1 MRIKLKWFIPS
12 LISTLLLLSTPATVV
27 LANAPSSNSE
37 INVALFMKTNRFQ
50 ATSNSGAVTI
60 SASGGMVLH
69 HPTSASWL
77 QTEDQR
83 PIRASIDGFRILV
96 TATANRAKADAIY
109 STLLATG
116 QPIAIVSHPV
126 KGNPTYRIY
135 VGPFGD
141 LAQADAIRSSLNGN
155 ANLLASLE
163 GNTMKLMGPI
173 YANYGNFPSE
183 DVAIQAAIPMWDA
196 GLYVIPAWRIDE
208 TGIGTYTL
216 LSAEALNEA
225 ELKQWITE
233 WLSAQPSWQWTP
245 LSSATQFALLRT
257 EHAGES
263 ALSDGIR
270 RIDIGGAEMKLTFV
284 PRQSNATLKI
294 VEKSNRTYRG
304 AIDILSYNGALAAI
318 NRVEM
323 ESYVASVVGSE
334 LDSSWPSE
342 VLKAQA
348 VAARTYALKQ
358 GRKYG
363 IAQVVDT
370 TLDQAYRGT
379 QREFPETVAA
389 AQATAGERLKRAD
402 GSLFDTFYHSNAG
415 NLTADPLE
423 VWNVAIPGISSK
435 PSPDNLAERGKLKWF
450 RIVAPDLSIGYV
462 RSDLIQ
468 LYGETAATGFK
479 KGVIVGDNVNVR
491 AAPFINNETNRAIFQ
506 LRSGQE
512 VIVIGEDIESTAY
525 HWIRGPF
532 SADRLLLI
540 MKASGVG
547 QNELS
552 TIQSLSEVQ
561 VMARGA
567 MSGRVTGLSVNGRT
581 IPVSRG
587 EQYRTLF
594 DLPSSRFEVEEMSK
608 LQILGSKGR
617 TNEVQAIATHR
628 PTVSVLSA
636 GGKQQTISSDAFL
649 IQDGDEMT
657 RVATRNTNFRFHG
670 FGFGHGLGMSQWGAY
685 GLAELGYDYRQIL
698 QYYYQDATLVK
709 E

>member
-1 MRIKLKWFIPS
+1 MRYKLKWLMALLIITFLLGSTSVSAVLASTPGSNS
-12 LISTLLLLSTPATVV
+12 LIH
-27 LANAPSSNSE
+27 
-37 INVALFMKTNRFQ
+37 VALFLKTNRFQ
-50 ATSNSGAVTI
+50 ASPVTGAVTL
-60 SASGGMVLH
+60 SAPGGLVVQH
-69 HPTSASWL
+69 STSTSWL
-77 QTEDQR
+77 QTDDQR

-96 TATANRAKADAIY
+96 SVTASRAKADLIY
-109 STLLATG
+109 KILLATG
-116 QPIAIVSHPV
+116 QPVSIVSHPL
-126 KGNPTYRIY
+126 KGVPSYRIY
-135 VGPFGD
+135 VGPV
-141 LAQADAIRSSLNGN
+141 AEITQADAIRSSLNGN
-155 ANLLASLE
+155 ANLLTQLDGIA
-163 GNTMKLMGPI
+163 MKLTGPF
-173 YANYGNFPSE
+173 YATYGNFPSE
-183 DVAIQAAIPMWDA
+183 DAAINAAIPMWDA
-196 GLYVIPAWRIDE
+196 GLYVIPAWRVDE
-208 TGIGTYTL
+208 TGSGTYTL

-225 ELKQWITE
+225 ALQQWVADG
-233 WLSAQPSWQWTP
+233 LSAQPSWQWAP
-245 LSSATQFALLRT
+245 LPSAVQYAMLRT
-257 EHAGES
+257 DHAGES

-284 PRQSNATLKI
+284 ARQSNSVLKI

-304 AIDILSYNGALAAI
+304 AIDILSFNGALAAI
-318 NRVEM
+318 NRLEM

-334 LDSSWPSE
+334 LESSWPAE

-358 GRKYG
+358 GWKYG

-379 QREFPETVAA
+379 QREFPETIAA

-423 VWNVAIPGISSK
+423 VWNVAIPGIFSK
-435 PSPDNLAERGKLKWF
+435 PSPDNLAERGKLKWL
-450 RIVAPDLSIGYV
+450 RIVAPDLSTGYV
-462 RSDLIQ
+462 RSDLLQ
-468 LYGETAATGFK
+468 LTGETTATGLK
-479 KGVIVGDNVNVR
+479 KGVIVGENVNVR

-506 LRSGQE
+506 LKAGQG
-512 VIVIGEDIESTAY
+512 VIIIGEDIESTAY
-525 HWIRGPF
+525 QWIRGPF
-532 SADRLLLI
+532 SADRLLLM

-552 TIQSLSEVQ
+552 TIQMLSDLQ
-561 VMARGA
+561 VIARGA

-608 LQILGSKGR
+608 LHILGSQGR
-617 TNEVQAIATHR
+617 SNAVQAIATHL
-628 PTVSVLSA
+628 PTISVLSA
-636 GGKQQTISSDAFL
+636 GGKQQSISSDAFL
-649 IQDGDEMT
+649 IQDGDDMV

-698 QYYYQDATLVK
+698 QYYYQDASLVK